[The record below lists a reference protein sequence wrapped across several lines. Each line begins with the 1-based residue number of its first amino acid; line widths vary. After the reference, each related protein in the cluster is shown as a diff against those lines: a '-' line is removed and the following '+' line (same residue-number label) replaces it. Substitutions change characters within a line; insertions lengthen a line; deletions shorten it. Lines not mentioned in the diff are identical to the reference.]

1 MTRFAGRVSAA
12 NYITAGNNAASQSSD
27 MAEIARAN
35 APKYE
40 KLTKQAI
47 AEDAKSYASAVES
60 ESAVAQTAVS
70 AAAKV
75 RNKEI
80 DIKNREAMA
89 DVKKHKRK
97 AGMLVKAA
105 ALGASAMQKPIERDV
120 KQIDTS
126 YYDKRIAKLRGE
138 AAGLRDSMSEIE
150 AETMPTTTASDTPSS
165 SSSETPSGNSGSVS
179 EDVSAQHSFDGTK
192 VMSKGDIYKLAK
204 SQGFNDADAGIVV
217 GIAGG
222 ESGYDPTNNTRRSG
236 LYAKTGEDSVG
247 LMQINW
253 GYHKDSGWLQ
263 SLGINKREDLLD
275 PVKNMKAA
283 KYLHTGSKGFGD
295 WTVYD
300 KGIYKDY
307 L

>member
-60 ESAVAQTAVS
+60 ESAVAQTAVN

-97 AGMLVKAA
+97 A
-105 ALGASAMQKPIERDV
+105 
-120 KQIDTS
+120 
-126 YYDKRIAKLRGE
+126 E
-138 AAGLRDSMSEIE
+138 A
-150 AETMPTTTASDTPSS
+150 
-165 SSSETPSGNSGSVS
+165 N
-179 EDVSAQHSFDGTK
+179 
-192 VMSKGDIYKLAK
+192 
-204 SQGFNDADAGIVV
+204 
-217 GIAGG
+217 
-222 ESGYDPTNNTRRSG
+222 
-236 LYAKTGEDSVG
+236 
-247 LMQINW
+247 
-253 GYHKDSGWLQ
+253 
-263 SLGINKREDLLD
+263 
-275 PVKNMKAA
+275 
-283 KYLHTGSKGFGD
+283 
-295 WTVYD
+295 
-300 KGIYKDY
+300 
-307 L
+307 